1 MEFGILGPLEVRDG
15 PAPVRV
21 PGAKERALLADLLV
35 HAGRVVSGDR
45 LVEDLWG
52 DDPPGNPAN
61 TLQGRVSA
69 LRRALGP
76 AGAGLVVTLPPGYV
90 LEADPGQVDAAR
102 FERLVG
108 EAGRAGRDAAA
119 RLLEE
124 ALGLWR
130 GPALAEFADQ
140 PWARAEAARLEELRL
155 SAAEARVEL
164 RLAAGD
170 HTGLVG
176 ELEGL
181 VAEHP
186 TRERLRGQLMVAL
199 YRSGR
204 QADALRVYTGT
215 RATLAEELG
224 IDPSPELQRLHQ
236 AILVQDPA
244 LELAGPDRQPPRHNL
259 PERLTSLV
267 GRDQELRELAKLV
280 EGHRLVT
287 VVGPGGAG
295 KTTVAVELAG
305 RLGGG
310 HPDGVWLV
318 ELAAVGDPALLAEVV
333 GTALELREEPPEP
346 GATPPASAERLA
358 GFLRDKALLV
368 VLDNCEHLVA
378 ACAELVGRLLRTA
391 PRVRVLATSR
401 EVLGV
406 AGEVVWP
413 VPPLAVP
420 AAAEA
425 TPGAVGAAVTDPVPG
440 AVPRWGS
447 VADPEG
453 ARPRLSTAE
462 GQAAAPAAGDAAG
475 PGGHAAGLAGDAGAP
490 EALAGY
496 DAVRLFTERAAAADP
511 GFALDAATAPAVAE
525 LCRRLDGLPLA
536 IELAAA
542 RVRALPVPEIAAR
555 LGDRFRLLGG
565 GGRTAD
571 PRQRTLR
578 ATVDWSWELLEEPDR
593 RLWRR
598 LAVFSGG
605 WTVAAAEAVCGGDG
619 LEEGEIL
626 EGLFRLVDRSL
637 VVAAGGEPVRFTM
650 LESLRAYGAERLA
663 EAGEAE
669 AVAARHTAFFL
680 DLAEAAA
687 AHRTARPWLRRVR
700 ADYDNLRAALDRVM
714 AAGDLDTALRLAGA
728 LGWYWSTDHTIEGRQ
743 RLAAVLA
750 LADGRPPTLG
760 LARVLQVAAV
770 AEVALTPTEAT
781 VAAARRSR
789 ELFEQFGDRQGA
801 AFSKLLI
808 GWAELQR
815 GGPGDAALRLVEEAD
830 ATFDE
835 LGDAWGQ
842 AFAGHSRFVFET
854 YHHGLSER
862 TQQAGWVALER
873 YQALDDQFGVAQA
886 QFTLAEM
893 ASALGDLDAAKAS
906 YEGALAAT
914 RDGGP
919 LWAQMASLV
928 RLGTLLSLE
937 GEEARAAALHAEAA
951 ALARRSGQRRAF
963 GHLYNELGAVARA
976 RDDLERA
983 RQLHQEALAIVRGLI
998 GWSVPH
1004 TLASLACA
1012 EARLGDLESAG
1023 AHLREAADLLL
1034 STPQPAT
1041 AALVLTGQALVALGR
1056 DRPEQAAR
1064 LLAAA
1069 QATHQRIG
1077 TVPVAAERREQ
1088 ELVAAAVQGALDPG
1102 VLDAA
1107 RAAGRARAAEEVLRD
1122 VVARA

>member
-1 MEFGILGPLEVRDG
+1 MGRQADVALWIGCGTGGRELATATMEFAILGPLEVRDG
-15 PAPVRV
+15 AAPLRV

-35 HAGRVVSGDR
+35 NAGRVVPADR

-52 DDPPGNPAN
+52 DQPPGNPAN

-76 AGAGLVVTLPPGYV
+76 AGSGMVATRPPGYS

-102 FERLVG
+102 FERLVA
-108 EAGRAGRDAAA
+108 EAMAAPAAEGPQAA

-140 PWARAEAARLEELRL
+140 PWAQAEAARLEELRL
-155 SAAEARVEL
+155 AATEALVDL
-164 RLAAGD
+164 RLAAGG
-170 HTGLVG
+170 HAGLVG

-181 VAEHP
+181 VAAHP
-186 TRERLRGQLMVAL
+186 TRERLRGQLMLAL

-204 QADALRVYTGT
+204 QADALAAYTEA
-215 RATLAEELG
+215 REVLVEELG

-244 LELAGPDRQPPRHNL
+244 LELAGPERSPPRDNL

-267 GRDQELRELAKLV
+267 GRDDELRDVGKLL
-280 EGHRLVT
+280 EAHRLVT

-295 KTTVAVELAG
+295 KTTVAVELAR
-305 RLGGG
+305 RLDGGY
-310 HPDGVWLV
+310 PDGVWLV
-318 ELAAVGDPALLAEVV
+318 ELASVGDPALLPEVV
-333 GTALELREEPPEP
+333 GAAVGLREESPEP
-346 GATPPASAERLA
+346 GTPPPAPAERLA
-358 GFLRDKALLV
+358 GFLRDKALLL

-420 AAAEA
+420 GPVPDPGDEVAADS
-425 TPGAVGAAVTDPVPG
+425 GAAVLAGRGGD
-440 AVPRWGS
+440 R
-447 VADPEG
+447 
-453 ARPRLSTAE
+453 
-462 GQAAAPAAGDAAG
+462 AAP
-475 PGGHAAGLAGDAGAP
+475 
-490 EALAGY
+490 EVLAGY
-496 DAVRLFTERAAAADP
+496 DAVRLFAERAAAADP
-511 GFALDAATAPAVAE
+511 GFVLDAASAPAVAE

-542 RVRALPVPEIAAR
+542 RVRVLPVPEIAAR

-565 GGRTAD
+565 GGRTSD

-598 LAVFSGG
+598 LAVFAGG
-605 WTVAAAEAVCGGDG
+605 WTVAAAEAVCGGHG
-619 LEEGEIL
+619 LEADEVL
-626 EGLFRLVDRSL
+626 DGLFRLVDRSL
-637 VVAAGGEPVRFTM
+637 VVAAGGEPARFTM

-663 EAGEAE
+663 EAGEAD

-680 DLAEAAA
+680 KLAEEAAT
-687 AHRTARPWLRRVR
+687 HRTARPWLRRVR
-700 ADYDNLRAALDRVM
+700 ADYDNLRAVLERVV

-728 LGWYWSTDHTIEGRQ
+728 LGWFWSTDHTIEGRQ
-743 RLAAVLA
+743 RLAGVLA
-750 LADGRPPTLG
+750 LAEGRPPTLG
-760 LARVLQVAAV
+760 LARVLQAVAM

-789 ELFEQFGDRQGA
+789 ELFERFGDRQGV

-815 GGPGDAALRLVEEAD
+815 GGPGDAALRLVEEAE
-830 ATFDE
+830 ATFTE

-842 AFAGHSRFVFET
+842 AFAGHSRFVFES

-862 TQQAGWVALER
+862 AKAAGRQALER
-873 YQALDDQFGVAQA
+873 YRALDDQFGLAQA

-893 ASALGDLDAAKAS
+893 ASALGDLEAAKAG
-906 YEGALAAT
+906 YAGVVAAA

-919 LWAQMASLV
+919 LWALMASLV
-928 RLGTLLSLE
+928 RLGSLLVLE
-937 GEEARAAALHAEAA
+937 GEEARAAALHAEAVD
-951 ALARRSGQRRAF
+951 LARRSGQRRAF
-963 GHLYNELGAVARA
+963 GHLYNELGAVARV

-1012 EARLGDLESAG
+1012 EARLGDLDDAE
-1023 AHLREAADLLL
+1023 AHLREAAGLLF

-1041 AALVLTGQALVALGR
+1041 AAFILTGEALVALGR
-1056 DRPEQAAR
+1056 ARPEQAAR

-1069 QATHQRIG
+1069 EATHRRIG
-1077 TVPVAAERREQ
+1077 TVPIAAERREM
-1088 ELVAAAVQGALDPG
+1088 ELVADAVRGALDPG
-1102 VLDAA
+1102 TLAAA
-1107 RAAGRARAAEEVLRD
+1107 RAAGQAMAIETALRE
-1122 VVARA
+1122 VVASA